1 MKLRMLIVILPM
13 ILTLLVPS
21 SAAQVPAL
29 VPLPADLQGE
39 LDGVPYRIRVPAN
52 WNGTLLIY
60 GHGYGETAIPPPLA
74 PLPAD
79 VDTLLARGFALAA
92 SRFAG
97 AVPMPGMATDGG
109 WQVKEGMQNT
119 VALTGAFREMVG
131 RPQRTIIWGKSLGGL
146 IALGMI
152 EKFPGLYDG
161 AVALCPPA
169 SGTPRRF
176 DQLLDIT
183 VAYAVAFGWD
193 PAWGTPGDIRDDLN
207 FVTDVRPHL
216 LQQLTPAKYGLWEF
230 LRRVNGLPVD
240 NYYFTYPGGIPERN
254 LTLYFAFAVRAELEN
269 RAGGAVAENV
279 GRVYTLSDAD
289 KLYLSGL
296 GVNADALLA
305 QMNAMTTFTSDRN
318 ARNYA
323 AHYVNPSGGINRPVL
338 TLYTTG
344 DALATPTNAS
354 AYCATVEKQ
363 GNSDLL
369 MQQFSA
375 GNGVANGHCT
385 VSSAQVIAS
394 IDAMIYWLDTG
405 NRPDPLVFFP
415 PALGFVPGFVPPPWP
430 W

>member
-1 MKLRMLIVILPM
+1 MKLRMLIVILAA

-60 GHGYGETAIPPPLA
+60 GHGYGETAVPPLLA

-92 SRFAG
+92 SRFGGVVPVPPLPG
-97 AVPMPGMATDGG
+97 AG

-131 RPQRTIIWGKSLGGL
+131 RPQRTIIWGKSMGGL

-169 SGTPRRF
+169 AGTPRRV
-176 DQLLDIT
+176 DQNLDAAL
-183 VAYAVAFGWD
+183 AYKVAFGWND
-193 PAWGTPGDIRDDLN
+193 AWGTPGDLRDDLD
-207 FVTDVRPHL
+207 FLTEVRPHF
-216 LQQLTPAKYGLWEF
+216 LQQLNKIGLWEF
-230 LRRVNGLPVD
+230 LRLVNRLPID
-240 NYYFTYPGGIPERN
+240 NFYINPVGNPERN
-254 LTLYFAFAVRAELEN
+254 LTIYFAFAVRVEIEN

-279 GRVYTLSDAD
+279 GRVYTLTNAEKSYLATMFGVDAD
-289 KLYLSGL
+289 P
-296 GVNADALLA
+296 LLA

-323 AHYVNPSGGINRPVL
+323 AHYVNPSGAINRPVL
-338 TLYTTG
+338 SVHTTG
-344 DALATPTNAS
+344 DALATPTHAG
-354 AYCATVEKQ
+354 AYYATVERQ

-369 MQQFSA
+369 MQQFST

-385 VSSAQVIAS
+385 LSSPQVIAS
-394 IDAMIYWLDTG
+394 VDAMMYWLDTG
-405 NRPDPLVFFP
+405 NRPDPIVYFP
-415 PALGFVPGFVPPPWP
+415 PALGFVPGYVPPPWP